1 MVELMSVRLGS
12 FILLCVVAGGLG
24 AVSACDPVSDPPP
37 QVPKS
42 APRPPD
48 KTEVTMEVSSDPPP
62 GEAAHAAPA
71 GSESSAPSAPE
82 PSEDVMSGGVQSDP
96 VVEKAMAPVRARLNA
111 CSKKALAAEPSIGG
125 NATFDVTIGKDGRV
139 ASARFVKRDGLNE
152 DMVGCLLAA
161 VKAMTFDT
169 SNTNKKSQI
178 VTLAFGSAPAAADG
192 GAAPPPPADA
202 GAKR

>member
-1 MVELMSVRLGS
+1 MSMRLGS
-12 FILLCVVAGGLG
+12 FILLCVVAGVAA
-24 AVSACDPVSDPPP
+24 AVSACDPAPEPPP
-37 QVPKS
+37 QVPKN

-62 GEAAHAAPA
+62 GEAARAAA
-71 GSESSAPSAPE
+71 AASEGSLAPSAPE
-82 PSEDVMSGGVQSDP
+82 PSEDVVSGGVQSDP
-96 VVEKAMAPVRARLNA
+96 VVEKAMAPVRSRLNA
-111 CSKKALAAEPSIGG
+111 CYKKALAAEAGIGG
-125 NATFDVTIGKDGRV
+125 NATFDATIGKDGRV

-152 DMVGCLLAA
+152 DMVGCLLAT

-192 GAAPPPPADA
+192 GFAPPADA

>member
-24 AVSACDPVSDPPP
+24 VVSACDPAPEPPP
-37 QVPKS
+37 QVPKN

-62 GEAAHAAPA
+62 GEAAHAAA
-71 GSESSAPSAPE
+71 AASSPAPSAPE

-96 VVEKAMAPVRARLNA
+96 AVEKAMAPVRPRLNA
-111 CSKKALAAEPSIGG
+111 CYKKALAAEPGIGG
-125 NATFDVTIGKDGRV
+125 NATFDATIGKDGRV
-139 ASARFVKRDGLNE
+139 ASARFVKRDGLSE
-152 DMVGCLLAA
+152 DMVGCLLAT

-169 SNTNKKSQI
+169 SNTSKKSQI
-178 VTLAFGSAPAAADG
+178 VTFAFGSAPAAADG
-192 GAAPPPPADA
+192 GAAPPPADA